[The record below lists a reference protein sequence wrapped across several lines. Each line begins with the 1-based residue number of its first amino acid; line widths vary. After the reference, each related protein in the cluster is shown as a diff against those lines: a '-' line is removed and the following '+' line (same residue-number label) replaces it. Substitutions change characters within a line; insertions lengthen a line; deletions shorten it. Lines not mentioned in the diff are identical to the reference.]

1 MHSANLVPS
10 MKSYILW
17 LACGFALL
25 TTATAEEFVFKTATA
40 QLTLDER
47 GSCTSLRDSTGAE
60 WAGEKPAPFLTLR
73 KHGSTFPVNK
83 LVRNG
88 VSWRAEFGAAGV
100 TADLQ
105 ISAQPDYIRIQ
116 LVRLSSPDIESLEL
130 AHLALRPL
138 KHNGSW
144 LGAVWDERFAVAL
157 LGLSDCVNV
166 TAGGSR
172 LTAAVYREFGLEGQ
186 GVALVATPTANLLKQ
201 IPSVERACGLPSPQ
215 LGGVWA
221 KQSLDMRTGYFF
233 SDLTAQNADETIRHA
248 QLGGFRYIMTYDGT
262 WARSLGSYPI
272 NTNNFPRGEESLK
285 AVVDKCH
292 AAGLKVGM
300 HMLTSFVGKNDP
312 LVRPKPDPRLLKDD
326 HATLAANLEAKGQDI
341 IATAPLTSF
350 PTEGAFYGGAKAG
363 FDIQID
369 DEIIQY
375 RAIGGA
381 GTNTLLRCVRG
392 FAGTKAAPHQA
403 GTPIHHL
410 VERYGC
416 YLVDLRTTL
425 KNEVS
430 ERIAGI
436 INRCGFD
443 MIYFDGG
450 ECNSANGPFW
460 YWVSQQQ
467 RDICERV
474 RRPLLVQGSGST
486 PWTWHWYARGCC
498 DDFAAIAPKQY
509 LDWHKIADAWSSYRD
524 SFMPAE
530 LGWWGFLSWSPA
542 QPATTP
548 DEVEFYAARML
559 ALDSPVS
566 LETHLTALQQNG
578 RTEEMLRLLG
588 GYEQLRLNGTVPAT
602 VREKLAAGEWH
613 RVGNAFLPVH
623 YAVTRINAGD
633 DCAVTN
639 ADAAQALQFRLQCVP
654 GLAPL
659 GAPTNRVLLSAAA
672 PRNLPPPN
680 AHAAMPG
687 ALAARIEFTKSVG
700 DQFSV
705 FMVGQTAPAASGG
718 TAGKPLDLLHHRALA
733 VRLYVTNAPSAGEPP
748 PVLNFQLEAGG
759 KVYRDYYVNLDFSG
773 ERTITLP
780 EPATERLLPEFRP
793 ANANYAFKAAMYGF
807 DYHNIV
813 ALNLRWMRAGHTN
826 LVCAVKQIEALAEL
840 DAPLKQPALELNGE
854 KFVLPVDLG
863 TEDYAEFR
871 DGADIRVFDKQGKL
885 LQTIPPAARAPQL
898 PAGPSRLKLDAVAGG
913 AAKLTLISV
922 GEPLKF

>member
-1 MHSANLVPS
+1 
-10 MKSYILW
+10 MKGIILC

-25 TTATAEEFVFKTATA
+25 TTATAEEFTFKTATA
-40 QLTLDER
+40 QLTLDDR
-47 GSCTSLRDSTGAE
+47 GVCTSLRDAANGAE
-60 WAGEKPAPFLTLR
+60 WLIEKTAPFLTLY
-73 KHGSTFPVNK
+73 KNGGTFSVTK
-83 LVRNG
+83 LARAGAN
-88 VSWRAEFGAAGV
+88 WRAEFGTAGV
-100 TADLQ
+100 TAELQ
-105 ISAQPDYIRIQ
+105 ISAQPDFIRIQ
-116 LVRLSSPDIESLEL
+116 LVRLSSLDIESLKL

-157 LGLSDCVNV
+157 FGLSDCVNV

-172 LTAAVYREFGLEGQ
+172 LAATVYHEFGLEGQ
-186 GVALVATPTANLLKQ
+186 GVALVATPPANLLKQ
-201 IPSVERACGLPSPQ
+201 IQTVERACGLPSPQ

-221 KQSLDMRTGYFF
+221 KQSPDVRTGYFF
-233 SDLTAQNADETIRHA
+233 SDLTEQNADDTIRHA
-248 QLGGFRYIMTYDGT
+248 QLGGFRYLMIYVGT
-262 WARSLGSYPI
+262 WASSLGSYPI
-272 NTNNFPRGEESLK
+272 NTNNFPRGEASLK
-285 AVVDKCH
+285 AVADKCH

-312 LVRPKPDPRLLKDD
+312 LVRPTPDSRLLKDD
-326 HATLAANLEAKGQDI
+326 HATLAVNIEAKAQEI
-341 IATAPLTSF
+341 IATASLTSF
-350 PTEGAFYGGAKAG
+350 PTEGAVYGTAKAG

-375 RAIGGA
+375 RAIGGT
-381 GTNTLLRCVRG
+381 GTNTFLRCVRG
-392 FAGTKAAPHQA
+392 FAGTKAAPHRA
-403 GTPIHHL
+403 GTPVHHL

-425 KNEVS
+425 KSEVS
-430 ERIAGI
+430 QRIAGI

-450 ECNSANGPFW
+450 ECNGANGPFW

-486 PWTWHWYARGCC
+486 PWTWHWFTRGCC

-509 LDWHKIADAWSSYRD
+509 LDWHKIADAWRSYRD

-602 VREKLAAGEWH
+602 VREKLAASEWH
-613 RVGNAFLPVH
+613 RVGSSFAPVR
-623 YAVTRINAGD
+623 YDVTRVNTGGECIM
-633 DCAVTN
+633 TN
-639 ADAAQALQFRLQCVP
+639 TFAAQALQFRLQCVP

-659 GAPTNRVLLSAAA
+659 GAPTNRVLLHAVA
-672 PRNLPPPN
+672 PHNLPPPD
-680 AHAAMPG
+680 AQAAMPG
-687 ALAARIEFTKSVG
+687 ALAVRIEFTKSVG

-705 FMVGQTAPAASGG
+705 FMVGQPAPATSGG

-733 VRLYVTNAPSAGEPP
+733 VRLCVTNAPPAGEPP

-759 KVYRDYYVNLDFSG
+759 KVYRDYYVNLDFTG

-780 EPATERLLPEFRP
+780 EPTTERMLPEFRP
-793 ANANYAFKAAMYGF
+793 AYANYAFKAAMYGF
-807 DYHNIV
+807 DYHNII
-813 ALNLRWMRAGHTN
+813 ALNLRWMRAGHPN
-826 LVCAVKQIEALAEL
+826 VVCAVKQIEALAEL
-840 DAPLKQPALELNGE
+840 DAPLQQPALELNGE
-854 KFVLPVDLG
+854 RFVLPVNLG

-885 LQTIPPAARAPQL
+885 LQSIHPAARGPQL
-898 PAGPSRLKLDAVAGG
+898 PAGASRIKLDAAAGG
-913 AAKLTLISV
+913 TAKLTLISL

>member
-1 MHSANLVPS
+1 

-17 LACGFALL
+17 LACGLALL
-25 TTATAEEFVFKTATA
+25 TTATAEEFTFKTATA
-40 QLTLDER
+40 QLTLDDR
-47 GSCTSLRDSTGAE
+47 GVCTSLRDAAGGAE
-60 WAGEKPAPFLTLR
+60 WVSEKPAPFFTLR
-73 KHGSTFPVNK
+73 KNGSTFPVTK
-83 LVRNG
+83 LARAGSN
-88 VSWRAEFGAAGV
+88 WRAEFGAAGV

-105 ISAQPDYIRIQ
+105 ISAQPDFIRIQ
-116 LVRLSSPDIESLEL
+116 LVCLSSPDIESLEL

-172 LTAAVYREFGLEGQ
+172 LTATAYCEFGLEGQ
-186 GVALVATPTANLLKQ
+186 GVALVATPPANLLKQ
-201 IPSVERACGLPSPQ
+201 IQSVERECSLPSPQ

-221 KQSLDMRTGYFF
+221 KQSPDARESYFF
-233 SDLTAQNADETIRHA
+233 SDLTEQNADETIRHA
-248 QLGGFRYIMTYDGT
+248 KLGGFRYLMTYDGT
-262 WARSLGSYPI
+262 WASSLGSYPI
-272 NTNNFPRGEESLK
+272 NTNNFPRGEESVK
-285 AVVDKCH
+285 AIVDKCH

-300 HMLTSFVGKNDP
+300 HILTSFVGKNDP
-312 LVRPKPDPRLLKDD
+312 LVRPTPDSRLLKDD
-326 HATLAANLEAKGQDI
+326 HATLAADLEAKAQE
-341 IATAPLTSF
+341 IAATTPLTSF
-350 PTEGAFYGGAKAG
+350 PTEGAVYGNTKAG

-381 GTNTLLRCVRG
+381 DTNSFLRCVRG
-392 FAGTKAAPHQA
+392 FTGTKAAPHKA

-486 PWTWHWYARGCC
+486 PWTWHWFTRGCC

-509 LDWHKIADAWSSYRD
+509 LDWHKIADSWRSYHD

-530 LGWWGFLSWSPA
+530 LGWWGFLAWAPH

-548 DEVEFYAARML
+548 DEVEFYAVRML
-559 ALDSPVS
+559 ALDAPVS
-566 LETHLTALQQNG
+566 LETHLSSLQQNG

-602 VREKLAAGEWH
+602 VREKLAIGEWH
-613 RVGNAFLPVH
+613 RVGKAFLPVH

-633 DCAVTN
+633 ECAVTN
-639 ADAAQALQFRLQCVP
+639 DYAAQALQFRLQCVP
-654 GLAPL
+654 SLAPL
-659 GAPTNRVLLSAAA
+659 GAPANRVLLHATA
-672 PRNLPPPN
+672 PFNLPSPN

-705 FMVGQTAPAASGG
+705 FMVGQTASATSGG

-733 VRLYVTNAPSAGEPP
+733 VRLCVTNAPLAGEPT
-748 PVLNFQLEAGG
+748 PVLNFQLEASG
-759 KVYRDYYVNLDFSG
+759 KIYRDYYVNLDFTG

-780 EPATERLLPEFRP
+780 EPTTERMLPEFRP
-793 ANANYAFKAAMYGF
+793 AYANYAFKAAMYGF
-807 DYHNIV
+807 DYHNII
-813 ALNLRWMRAGHTN
+813 ALNLRWMRAGQTN
-826 LVCAVKQIEALAEL
+826 VVCAVKQVEALAEL
-840 DAPLKQPALELNGE
+840 DVPMKHPTLEVNGD

-871 DGADIRVFDKQGKL
+871 DGADVRVFDKQGKQ
-885 LQTIPPAARAPQL
+885 LQTIHPTTRVPQL
-898 PAGPSRLKLDAVAGG
+898 PANTSRIKLNATEGG
-913 AAKLTLISV
+913 AAKLTLITL